1 MSLHL
6 DDRQR
11 AMLAEMGVRV
21 WWPHDAPSQALEL
34 PDPVPAPVAAPHVT
48 QVVRSGPV
56 ANERPDVGLPLHAAI
71 DQMDWAQLQQAVGA
85 CQACP
90 MCLGRQTPVFIPPPE
105 QLRCDWFV
113 VGDPPDDAQE
123 RAGQPFVEDA
133 GRLLDNML
141 RAVHV
146 QRAGQVPAASQAIS
160 TPTHSAYLS
169 LVLKCRP
176 ALPSPPD
183 AAALTACGHY
193 LRREIQL
200 LQPKVILAMGR
211 FAMQLLLQEA
221 DPQHRKLPLGKLRG
235 TVWRFQGVPVVVT
248 YPPTYLLRTAEDKA
262 RAWQDLCLAA
272 DVVDGFTPED

>member
-6 DDRQR
+6 DDRHR

-21 WWPHDAPSQALEL
+21 WWPHDEPSQSQEL
-34 PDPVPAPVAAPHVT
+34 PSPVPVPVAEPA
-48 QVVRSGPV
+48 
-56 ANERPDVGLPLHAAI
+56 ANERPDLVRPLSAGI
-71 DQMDWAQLQQAVGA
+71 EQMDWAQLQQAVGA
-85 CQACP
+85 CQACA

-105 QLRCDWFV
+105 QLRCDWLV

-146 QRAGQVPAASQAIS
+146 QRAGQVPAASPAAS
-160 TPTHSAYLS
+160 MPTHSAYLS

-211 FAMQLLLQEA
+211 FAMQMLLQEA
-221 DPQHRKLPLGKLRG
+221 DPQHRKRPLGKLRG

-272 DVVDGFTPED
+272 DVVDGFTPET